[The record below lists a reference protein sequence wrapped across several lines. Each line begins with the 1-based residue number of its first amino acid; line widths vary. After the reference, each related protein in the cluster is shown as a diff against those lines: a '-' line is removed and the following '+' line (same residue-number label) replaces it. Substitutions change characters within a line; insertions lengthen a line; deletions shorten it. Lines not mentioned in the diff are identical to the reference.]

1 MEALTINT
9 QPSYQVLL
17 DRDLLERAG
26 ELSRDVLRGRRVL
39 IVSDDNVAPL
49 YIARVRE
56 SYVCAGFAVDEH
68 VVPHGEHTKSLS
80 TLAELLEY
88 AASRGLT
95 RADAMVA
102 LGGGVIGDLTG
113 LAAALYMRGIELVQL
128 PTTLLAMV
136 DSSVGGKTAVNL
148 EAGKNLCGAFYQP
161 RLVLCDIGA
170 LDTLPRDIYAE
181 GMAEVIK
188 YGAICSTLILDELA
202 RGGDM
207 TAVIRECVRIKGDIV
222 ERDERDLGLRQLLNY
237 GHTFGHA
244 IEKLSDFGMYHGEA
258 VGVGMLI
265 AAKVAQAQGWCADDV
280 YSELRGLLKAQSLP
294 LSTRFT
300 ADEIAAHA
308 MSDKKKQGARLTL
321 VLPERRGQ
329 CVLRE
334 IDAAELASLMAPC
347 EGLVTGV

>member
-9 QPSYQVLL
+9 QSKYDVLL
-17 DRDLLERAG
+17 GRGLLERTG
-26 ELSRDVLRGRRVL
+26 ELSLNALRGRRVL

-49 YIARVRE
+49 YMERVLK
-56 SYVCAGFAVDEH
+56 SYERAGYAADEY
-68 VVPHGEHTKSLS
+68 VVPHGEHTKSLDAIS
-80 TLAELLEY
+80 GLLEF
-88 AASRGLT
+88 AAGLGLT
-95 RADAMVA
+95 RADAFVA

-148 EAGKNLCGAFYQP
+148 AAGKNLCGAFYQP
-161 RLVLCDIGA
+161 KLVVCDVDA
-170 LDTLPRDIYAE
+170 LDTLPSEIYAE

-188 YGAICSTLILDELA
+188 YGAICSSWILDEVA

-222 ERDERDLGLRQLLNY
+222 ARDERDLGLRQLLNF

-244 IEKLSDFGMYHGEA
+244 IEKLSGFALYHGDA
-258 VGVGMLI
+258 VGIGMLI
-265 AAKVAQAQGWCADDV
+265 AAWVSQRNGWCAGDV
-280 YSELRGLLKAQSLP
+280 YSELLRLLGAQALP
-294 LSTRFT
+294 LGTHFSA
-300 ADEIAAHA
+300 ADIAAVA

-321 VLPERRGQ
+321 VLPVRRGE
-329 CVLRE
+329 CALRE
-334 IDAAELASLMAPC
+334 IEAAQLEALIKPC
-347 EGLVTGV
+347 EGVVTSV

>member
-9 QPSYQVLL
+9 KPAYRVLL
-17 DRDLLERAG
+17 GRELLERAG
-26 ELSRDVLRGRRVL
+26 ELSREALRGRRVL
-39 IVSDDNVAPL
+39 VVSDDNVAPL
-49 YIARVRE
+49 YLERVRE
-56 SYVCAGFAVDEH
+56 SYARAGFAVDEY
-68 VVPHGEHTKSLS
+68 VAPHGEHAKSLN
-80 TLAELLEY
+80 TLSDLLER
-88 AASRGLT
+88 AAALGLT

-148 EAGKNLCGAFYQP
+148 AAGKNLCGAFYQP
-161 RLVLCDIGA
+161 RLVLCDTGA
-170 LDTLPRDIYAE
+170 LATLPREIYAE

-188 YGAICSTLILDELA
+188 YGAICSPWILDELA
-202 RGGDM
+202 RGGDL

-222 ERDERDLGLRQLLNY
+222 ERDERDLGLRQLLNF

-258 VGVGMLI
+258 VSVGMLI
-265 AAKVAQAQGWCADDV
+265 AARVAQAQGWCADDV
-280 YSELRGLLKAQSLP
+280 YGELHALLSAQSLP
-294 LSTRFT
+294 LTTRFT
-300 ADEIAAHA
+300 AAEIAAHA

-321 VLPERRGQ
+321 VLPERRGS
-329 CVLRE
+329 CALRE
-334 IDAAELASLMAPC
+334 IAASELEALMAPC